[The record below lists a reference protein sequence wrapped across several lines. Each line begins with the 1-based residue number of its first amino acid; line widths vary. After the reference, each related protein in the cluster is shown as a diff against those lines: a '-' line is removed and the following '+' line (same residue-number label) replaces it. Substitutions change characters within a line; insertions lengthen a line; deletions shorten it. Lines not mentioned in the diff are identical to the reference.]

1 MATSPARPSS
11 PVEENTPQE
20 NNEWKEN
27 FISPGD
33 FMRFFFIHAVLPVIS
48 FAAAIRKL
56 TRFCRRQ
63 IGKTGKDE
71 FRIKLTINMV
81 SIGCIKKI
89 CAFL

>member
-33 FMRFFFIHAVLPVIS
+33 FMSFFLSTS
-48 FAAAIRKL
+48 FNSML
-56 TRFCRRQ
+56 
-63 IGKTGKDE
+63 
-71 FRIKLTINMV
+71 
-81 SIGCIKKI
+81 
-89 CAFL
+89 

>member
-48 FAAAIRKL
+48 FAAAIGKL
-56 TRFCRRQ
+56 THFCHDPFFGLFQ
-63 IGKTGKDE
+63 S
-71 FRIKLTINMV
+71 IKCTYLLSFSSYFFQLGHIF
-81 SIGCIKKI
+81 S
-89 CAFL
+89 